1 MFISSLE
8 WSSSFFHCF
17 PVSPFIITCLLC
29 TSTVYSFNPAMHR
42 VRLTVW
48 FQLYIYIIM
57 KRFYNEPDILE
68 ITWETLW
75 RHREHLMLAVITITW
90 TWRKNEQ
97 EDIANES
104 NIIPLS
110 PPHYFFFSKKK
121 KLIIRRWS
129 YLWTSLII
137 MQGKKIWR
145 GKWRAE
151 KQDVNWIN
159 LQWEA
164 SNPRNTWEIYLL
176 MSPLTKA
183 LPAFDASLKFKS

>member
-1 MFISSLE
+1 MIILFLPLLSSISLHNYLFVVHIYCVLFQPCYAQSKIN
-8 WSSSFFHCF
+8 S
-17 PVSPFIITCLLC
+17 VI
-29 TSTVYSFNPAMHR
+29 STI
-42 VRLTVW
+42 
-48 FQLYIYIIM
+48 YIYIIM

-110 PPHYFFFSKKK
+110 PPHYFFFSKNK